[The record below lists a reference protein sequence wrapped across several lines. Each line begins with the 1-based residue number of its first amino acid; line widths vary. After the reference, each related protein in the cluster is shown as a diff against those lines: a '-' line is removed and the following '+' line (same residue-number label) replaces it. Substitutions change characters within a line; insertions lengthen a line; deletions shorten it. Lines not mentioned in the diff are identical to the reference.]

1 MSVRARARVACVRQ
15 PTARSAA
22 GSDVTLVFCVPAQQY
37 VGIDWDPD
45 MKKRFYNEIEA
56 EVRERQGERVSCC
69 E

>member
-1 MSVRARARVACVRQ
+1 MS
-15 PTARSAA
+15 P
-22 GSDVTLVFCVPAQQY
+22 GFCVPAQQY

-56 EVRERQGERVSCC
+56 EVCENQCVSVS